1 MVAPLR
7 PLITPFTLSL
17 CAAAA
22 PESRWNATKARITL
36 NPFLNLFLFMSIPPH
51 QFLRPLLNPR
61 QSRRQR
67 TFSRAAYADLR
78 VGDVLSSK
86 LTRRLAA
93 GTTGCEPFTISCAL
107 RSLP

>member
-22 PESRWNATKARITL
+22 PHSRRSAAKARIVL
-36 NPFLNLFLFMSIPPH
+36 NAVLNLLVFMLTPPH
-51 QFLRPLLNPR
+51 VFRRSLVDPR
-61 QSRRQR
+61 QSRRGG

-78 VGDVLSSK
+78 VGDVLSSR

-93 GTTGCEPFTISCAL
+93 GTIGCEPFTISCAL